1 MTDASS
7 SAERP
12 HGIGESM
19 SNRIHSA
26 AVVGAFVALT
36 FGTLTVASGARADG
50 PATMTAHFIN
60 VGQGDATLL
69 EFDCGAVLID
79 AGGEGASSWPAGL
92 TAVGYMSG
100 FFEGR
105 RDLKDG
111 LDALILTH
119 QHVDHIWGAPRVVD
133 EFDVARVIDN
143 GRRARGPAT
152 KPYKA
157 LIDQIR
163 RLDKEESWRRIGFD
177 EVPKEG
183 LLLSD
188 LNSAFGTCAVKPRFT
203 ALWGG
208 LTSSPT
214 GWGANK
220 WGDDPFDNENN
231 HSLVIRV
238 DYGGA
243 SMLFT
248 GDLQE
253 EALRDLVRRY
263 GKQKGG
269 LLDVDV
275 YQVGH
280 HGSHNATT
288 PDLMKAMSPKAAVI
302 SMGPAWRGGEFTA
315 WDHGHPRKEIVELL
329 ESGVSDTREESI
341 VRIFEAQE
349 APYDKVIMSKAV
361 YATGWDKTVVLDISS
376 KGVITAVRPN

>member
-1 MTDASS
+1 MIISTRSTATM
-7 SAERP
+7 AVF
-12 HGIGESM
+12 
-19 SNRIHSA
+19 A
-26 AVVGAFVALT
+26 AITV
-36 FGTLTVASGARADG
+36 GTLSRAPEVHADG
-50 PATMTAHFIN
+50 PAMMTAHFIN

-79 AGGEGASSWPAGL
+79 AGGEGATSWPAGV
-92 TAVGYMSG
+92 TAAGYVAG

-105 RDLKDG
+105 RDLDND

-133 EFDVARVIDN
+133 EFEVARVIDN

-152 KPYKA
+152 KPYKG

-163 RLDKEESWRRIGFD
+163 RLDKEEIWTRIGVD
-177 EVPKEG
+177 DLPKEG
-183 LLLSD
+183 LPLAD
-188 LNSAFGTCAVKPRFT
+188 LNGAFEGCDVKPRFT

-208 LTSSPT
+208 LKSSPV
-214 GWGANK
+214 GWVPNK

-238 DYGGA
+238 DYGQA

-315 WDHGHPRKEIVELL
+315 WDHGHPRKDIIELL

-349 APYDKVIMSKAV
+349 SPYDKIIMTKAV
-361 YATGWDKTVVLDISS
+361 YATGWDKTVVLDISP
-376 KGVITAVRPN
+376 KGAVKAIRPN